1 MKTVFNINTFF
12 PEILFRV
19 KASFHPTIL
28 LNPTHF
34 LRKSFWMSLLG
45 CDRSFFSLSPRAK
58 PFWEDWKKN
67 LFSWNDNETLKC
79 RAQHERSNVSC
90 NEMNCGHF
98 WKLLTKTQEF
108 SFSLLGPVRVAPL
121 NIYFFRSHPQA
132 CSCQSH
138 KTFYSLAQQF
148 GKKRSDLI
156 GGKKSYDCFYQRN
169 IRGK

>member
-45 CDRSFFSLSPRAK
+45 CERSFFSLFHPELNHFGK
-58 PFWEDWKKN
+58 IEKIF
-67 LFSWNDNETLKC
+67 FSRNDNETLKC

-121 NIYFFRSHPQA
+121 NIYFFRSHPEA

-138 KTFYSLAQQF
+138 KTFLQPCATIRQ
-148 GKKRSDLI
+148 KTEHSD
-156 GGKKSYDCFYQRN
+156 RW
-169 IRGK
+169 